1 MIGGYI
7 GDKYEPVFLPT
18 KGFISGTGNIVA
30 AILFCVCY
38 ILQISFW
45 VSIGCLYITQ
55 IFSQCW
61 AGITYSMVNRIFP
74 SELQGIA
81 VGIYQ
86 MSTSL
91 AGTLGIFL
99 VGLVSDSL
107 DIESNPQ
114 LIGYIAGTTNI
125 SAISISIPFFFLAG
139 LSYKKTILRQQKL
152 LKSLKK
158 SLKSFTNP
166 IEQIKESE

>member
-7 GDKYEPVFLPT
+7 GDKYETVFLPT
-18 KGFISGTGNIVA
+18 KGFISGTGSIIA
-30 AILFCVCY
+30 AILFFINY

-45 VSIGCLYITQ
+45 VSISCFYLAQ
-55 IFSQCW
+55 LFSQCW

-86 MSTSL
+86 MVSSL

-99 VGLVSDSL
+99 VGLLADLTDS
-107 DIESNPQ
+107 EYNP
-114 LIGYIAGTTNI
+114 N
-125 SAISISIPFFFLAG
+125 
-139 LSYKKTILRQQKL
+139 
-152 LKSLKK
+152 
-158 SLKSFTNP
+158 
-166 IEQIKESE
+166 